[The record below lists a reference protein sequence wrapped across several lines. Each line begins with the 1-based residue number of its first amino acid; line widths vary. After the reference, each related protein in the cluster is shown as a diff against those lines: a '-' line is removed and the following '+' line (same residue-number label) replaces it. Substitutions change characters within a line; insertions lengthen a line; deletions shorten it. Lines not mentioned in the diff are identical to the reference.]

1 MGELLPLSTP
11 MMFRLYC
18 APLGAPF
25 PPPAYVGPMNVPVR
39 SKAATVRLVRCFI
52 TFLPSGVHSF
62 VATRQANS
70 VPNVVRGGE
79 SDPRGSWRG
88 TYRIRR
94 VSGEL
99 RRATSKALRHQGV
112 PH

>member
-1 MGELLPLSTP
+1 
-11 MMFRLYC
+11 
-18 APLGAPF
+18 
-25 PPPAYVGPMNVPVR
+25 MNVPVR

-70 VPNVVRGGE
+70 VPNVVSGCE
-79 SDPRGSWRG
+79 SDLRGSWRG
-88 TYRIRR
+88 TYRLRR

-99 RRATSKALRHQGV
+99 RRRPVFGYLRDLMPKGDDLDAVEVIGAGTSLDCPPLVAHR
-112 PH
+112 